1 MGMFSV
7 SIFNMFREDSK
18 YPGWDFLI
26 GLFGMFLFFGTFGVC
41 LALSPLGHWLLQGT
55 PDYVDIVKITLWTAI
70 KTSWFYFV
78 LMFLGLF
85 LATFGI
91 EEGYGISRV
100 INIIEKTFISIKK
113 FLKSRKVIRVIF
125 FSLSVIFW
133 IISALTF
140 FSIGYGGSFLKDIT
154 QHCFDTL
161 LSFVMITVSTNMMF
175 FAALLK
181 DDILFKKLW

>member
-1 MGMFSV
+1 MGMFD
-7 SIFNMFREDSK
+7 MFREDSK

-26 GLFGMFLFFGTFGVC
+26 GFFGMFLFFATFGVS
-41 LALSPLGHWLLQGT
+41 LAFSPLGHWFLQGT
-55 PDYVDIVKITLWTAI
+55 PDYVDVVKITLWTAI
-70 KTSWFYFV
+70 KTSWFYLF

-91 EEGYGISRV
+91 EGEYGISHI
-100 INIIEKTFISIKK
+100 INIIKKTFISIKE

-125 FSLSVIFW
+125 FSLSVISW
-133 IISALTF
+133 IISVLVF

-154 QHCFDTL
+154 QHCFATL
-161 LSFVMITVSTNMMF
+161 LSFVMITVSTNLMF